1 MGRADPMIC
10 CMANKEEIT
19 IEFLLGIFKFSR
31 YIRSVLPAAARSDI
45 GDLKAQIELR
55 RLGA

>member
-19 IEFLLGIFKFSR
+19 IEFLLGIFKFST

-55 RLGA
+55 RLA